1 MLWNLLID
9 AGLAVRGSLL
19 GRLLRWI
26 DRSRL
31 IMTEQDVRDEEAVAR
46 TLDSDVSQ
54 QAHDIRPRSPAVG

>member
-9 AGLAVRGSLL
+9 ASLTVRSSLL

-31 IMTEQDVRDEEAVAR
+31 IMREQDARDEEAVAR
-46 TLDSDVSQ
+46 TPDSSVS
-54 QAHDIRPRSPAVG
+54 

>member
-9 AGLAVRGSLL
+9 ASLSVRSSLL

-31 IMTEQDVRDEEAVAR
+31 IMREQDARDEEAVAR
-46 TLDSDVSQ
+46 TLDSSVSQ
-54 QAHDIRPRSPAVG
+54 QAHDVRPRSPAVG